1 MKTARISRAILAL
14 LLLSAC
20 TPDMGGPGFSL
31 SSFGDSGAAAPA
43 SDPAAATVTKASN
56 MRASPSREGSVIAI
70 LPAGSKVSVVGSQ
83 KGWTQ
88 VRCAASG
95 KTGWISSELVSRSA
109 PQQAASRNVNLRGKV
124 RSSVVVTNRPGGSRV
139 GDLRGGDAIGI
150 VAEQGDWYQI
160 DCGSR
165 IAANECWAPK
175 DKFYTETPVTTTSGA
190 GSGRGVEKPAKAAA
204 TPDFNPFAALFG
216 GTASPQ
222 KQDDARTAGTA
233 DDGLAFGSL
242 FSAFTED
249 DSAPQTFSD
258 QSDSFIRNMN
268 IGTVNL
274 LKALANMQ
282 AATGNKELAEQI
294 MAQAAS
300 LKRGGETGTATSED
314 YKKAFAVI
322 DQSAISRE
330 DLARVPAEQGGVQMV
345 NSWIRVGLAVNADIK
360 AFNMAQKMFKKGP
373 NLAEMLMNAD
383 KLGTVLDLGLTGL
396 PSHIEKAGTWMS
408 MLGDY
413 MQENK
418 IPQPSDDQKK
428 RALVQDGTVTSDE
441 ADDLFGDA

>member
-1 MKTARISRAILAL
+1 MKNTQRILAL
-14 LLLSAC
+14 LALGFLAAC
-20 TPDMGGPGFSL
+20 TPEMNEQFSL
-31 SSFGDSGAAAPA
+31 SSFGDFGNSTAASGT
-43 SDPAAATVTKASN
+43 TVAKASN
-56 MRASPSREGSVIAI
+56 LRSGPGRENAAIAI
-70 LPAGSKVSVVGSQ
+70 LPAGARVTVLGQK

-88 VRCAASG
+88 VNCLDSG
-95 KTGWISSELVSRSA
+95 KTGWISSELLSQ
-109 PQQAASRNVNLRGKV
+109 PKIQASKNINLRGKA
-124 RSSVVVTNRPGGSRV
+124 RSSVMVMNKPGSGRV
-139 GDLRGGDAIGI
+139 GDLRGGDAVNI

-160 DCGSR
+160 DCGTR
-165 IAANECWAPK
+165 ISANECWAPK
-175 DKFYTETPVTTTSGA
+175 DKFHISEPITMT
-190 GSGRGVEKPAKAAA
+190 SGRGTGRNAPMPSRSSA
-204 TPDFNPFAALFG
+204 PSSDFNPFAAFLG
-216 GTASPQ
+216 SMTAP
-222 KQDDARTAGTA
+222 QDDARDTNTA

-249 DSAPQTFSD
+249 DSAPQTFSG
-258 QSDSFIRNMN
+258 QSDAFIRNMN

-322 DQSAISRE
+322 DQSTISRE
-330 DLARVPAEQGGVQMV
+330 DLAQVPAERGGVQMV

-360 AFNMAQKMFKKGP
+360 AFNMAQKMFRKGP

-396 PSHIEKAGTWMS
+396 PSHIEKAGNWMS

-418 IPQPSDDQKK
+418 IPQPSDEQKK
-428 RALVQDGTVTSDE
+428 RALVQDGTVTPDE
-441 ADDLFGDA
+441 AEDLFDDA